1 MLQYFAATCRYII
14 LHMFLGY
21 RIMKTNNY
29 LAFDAL
35 DVMKDV
41 TLFEGPKFLLV
52 EREWE
57 LRADVED

>member
-1 MLQYFAATCRYII
+1 
-14 LHMFLGY
+14 
-21 RIMKTNNY
+21 MKTNNY